1 MFRKLYGVKPPAW
14 WLLGMM
20 GVVIIVPILAQ
31 KLSIV
36 STANATYLLQ
46 PALAIVAAVITRFV
60 LGGQHDRMR
69 HKTERAL
76 LVGSVLAVWFVA
88 YFLSGMIV
96 TYSYNAV
103 AVSWQAIVINMA
115 AFGVAAIGVE
125 YVRHGIMLL
134 AGRRNVI
141 WFGVIVSLVF
151 ACEQIG
157 LAHLVDLHT
166 TVDYVKFGISTVMP
180 YIACSF
186 LLTYLAFNAGL
197 GPQLTF
203 RLGFVAILYVP
214 PIIPKYDWYMIGIA
228 LLLLVVAT
236 YIAIDRTRKELAVN
250 GRHYRHARRAYD
262 VMFLT
267 VSVVL
272 AFFMVG
278 AFSYE
283 PQVIMSNSMK
293 PVFSR
298 GSMVIVKKVSA
309 MDVRVGDIVQY
320 KAPGHT
326 TTHRVT
332 NIDFAVDGSGKRV
345 FTTQGDNSPSPDPL
359 VQANQIVGIIRA
371 QIPYIGYPTVWLN
384 EFFK

>member
-1 MFRKLYGVKPPAW
+1 MFRKLYGVKPTAW

-20 GVVIIVPILAQ
+20 MAVILVPLLAQ
-31 KLSIV
+31 YLGLI
-36 STANATYLLQ
+36 TIANATYLLS
-46 PALAIVAAVITRFV
+46 PALAVLAAVITRFV

-76 LVGSVLAVWFVA
+76 IVGSVLAVWFVA

-96 TYSYNAV
+96 TYAYNAV
-103 AVSWQAIVINMA
+103 ATSWQAIFMNLV
-115 AFGVAAIGVE
+115 AFGVAAIGIE

-134 AGRRNVI
+134 AGRRNVV
-141 WFGVIVSLVF
+141 WFGIIVSLVF

-157 LAHLVDLHT
+157 LAHFAELHT
-166 TVDYVKFGISTVMP
+166 GVEYIKFTVSTMMP

-214 PIIPKYDWYMIGIA
+214 PIIPKYDWYMLGIG
-228 LLLLVVAT
+228 LLLLAVAT

-262 VMFLT
+262 MMFIIVT
-267 VSVVL
+267 VVL
-272 AFFMVG
+272 ALFMVG
-278 AFSYE
+278 TFSYE

-293 PVFSR
+293 PIFSR

-309 MDVRVGDIVQY
+309 MDVKVGDIVQY

-326 TTHRVT
+326 TTHRVKK
-332 NIDFAVDGSGKRV
+332 IDFAEDGSGKRV

-359 VQANQIVGIIRA
+359 VQGSQIVGVIRA